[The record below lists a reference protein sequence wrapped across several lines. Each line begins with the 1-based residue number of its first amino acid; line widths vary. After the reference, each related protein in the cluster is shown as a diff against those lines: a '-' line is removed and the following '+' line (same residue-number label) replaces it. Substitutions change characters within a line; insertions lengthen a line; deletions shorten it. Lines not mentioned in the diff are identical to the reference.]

1 MTQLDSTEKSL
12 SESKPTMKVTTVT
25 SRVSPCLSSLAYPLA
40 RYVVLPFYFGKIEVT
55 GRENLPKQAPVIL
68 APTHRDRWDS
78 FMVPIAAGRDITG
91 RDLRFMVTSDE
102 MRGLQGW
109 FIRRLGGFPVD
120 IKHPGIGSIRH
131 AIELLQARE
140 TLVIFPEGGYLSE
153 NRKYPVNKLQ
163 PGLARIA
170 LQAESSQPG
179 LGVKIVP
186 INIDYSTSFATKG
199 CNVKIRI
206 GSPLQVA
213 DYYIKT
219 ESVKQSAPRLTA
231 DLEEALRTLQV
242 GYDSPNPKVLA
253 GSV

>member
-1 MTQLDSTEKSL
+1 MTQLDSSDKSL
-12 SESKPTMKVTTVT
+12 ALSNPIKVTTVT
-25 SRVSPCLSSLAYPLA
+25 SRVSPWFSALAYPLA
-40 RYVVLPFYFGKIEVT
+40 RYIVLPYYFGKIEVT
-55 GRENLPKQAPVIL
+55 GRENLPKRGPVIL

-78 FMVPIAAGRDITG
+78 FMVPIAAGREITG

-102 MRGLQGW
+102 MTGLQGW
-109 FIRRLGGFPVD
+109 FIRRFGGFPVD

-179 LGVKIVP
+179 LGIQIVP
-186 INIDYSTSFATKG
+186 INIDYSTSFASKG

-213 DYYIKT
+213 DYCVKT
-219 ESVKQSAPRLTA
+219 ESVKRSAARLTA
-231 DLEEALRTLQV
+231 DLEQRLRALQL
-242 GYDSPNPKVLA
+242 GYDTLNPKVLA
-253 GSV
+253 GLV

>member
-1 MTQLDSTEKSL
+1 MTQIDSSDKTL
-12 SESKPTMKVTTVT
+12 ALANPIKVTTVT
-25 SRVSPCLSSLAYPLA
+25 SHVSPWFSALAYPLA

-55 GRENLPKQAPVIL
+55 GQENLPKNGPVIL

-102 MRGLQGW
+102 MKGLQGW

-153 NRKYPVNKLQ
+153 NRKYPINKLQ

-186 INIDYSTSFATKG
+186 INIDYSSSFATLG
-199 CNVKIRI
+199 CNVRIRI

-213 DYYIKT
+213 DYYTKT
-219 ESVKQSAPRLTA
+219 ESVKRSAARLTA
-231 DLEEALRTLQV
+231 DLQEALRILQV
-242 GYDSPNPKVLA
+242 GYDSPNPKLLA